1 MSRQDVQN
9 LLDSA
14 DYNEVMGQTVRPTP
28 EQLLKAVEAEERSAR
43 RGRLKIFLGYASGV
57 GKSFRMF
64 DEGRRRKIRGQD
76 VIIAATQSVMSPEL
90 TQLLRGFEVIPPLDG
105 TDHPAIDVPAVLR
118 RRPQI
123 CLIDGL
129 AFENPPG
136 AKNRYRWEDVE
147 ELLNAGISVVT
158 SINLQFVKERQ
169 AEVEAIRGKKVTESV
184 PEAFIRTADEI
195 EIVDAPP
202 EYCVTRSAEAG
213 SALDPATVER
223 QLSELREIALV
234 LAADVVDH
242 QLEEYL
248 HQQGIQQVY
257 GTHER
262 ILVCVTPRSNASVMI
277 HRGRRQADRFHGDLY
292 VLYVQQDHLE
302 PEDQKVIDAN
312 LAAAREAHAHVE
324 ILDDGDPVGAIL
336 RFASEHGITQIFVG
350 HSQQRGWLSRWKANP
365 VERLIMEAK
374 GIDVRVFPHQPPR
387 ESSAESSQESNQD
400 SSNDLTRDATHDATP
415 TEPQRT

>member
-1 MSRQDVQN
+1 
-9 LLDSA
+9 
-14 DYNEVMGQTVRPTP
+14 MGQTVRPTP
-28 EQLLKAVEAEERSAR
+28 EQLLKAVEAQERSAR

-76 VIIAATQSVMSPEL
+76 VVVAATQPSGSQASEIE
-90 TQLLRGFEVIPPLDG
+90 QLLRGFEVIPATGDAE
-105 TDHPAIDVPAVLR
+105 HPAINVPAVLR
-118 RRPQI
+118 RRPQV

-129 AFENPPG
+129 AYENPPG
-136 AKNRYRWEDVE
+136 SKNQNRWQDVE

-158 SINLQFVKERQ
+158 SINLQYVTEKQ
-169 AEVEAIRGKKVTESV
+169 PEVEAIRGKKVAESV

-202 EYCVTRSAEAG
+202 EYCVNRSGEKG
-213 SALDPATVER
+213 VDPAEVER
-223 QLSELREIALV
+223 KLSELREIALV

-262 ILVCVTPRSNASVMI
+262 ILVCVTPRSNASLMI

-292 VLYVQQDHLE
+292 VLYVQQGGLDS
-302 PEDQKVIDAN
+302 EDQKVIDAN
-312 LAAAREAHAHVE
+312 LEAARQAHAHVE
-324 ILDDGDPVGAIL
+324 ILDGDDPVELIL
-336 RFASEHGITQIFVG
+336 RFAAEHGITQIFVG

-374 GIDVRVFPHQPPR
+374 GIDVRVFPH
-387 ESSAESSQESNQD
+387 
-400 SSNDLTRDATHDATP
+400 
-415 TEPQRT
+415 EPAHNELQLA